1 MENLST
7 TSILARHLSRESKID
22 FAESIKSN
30 LMPFL
35 EIDKIILFG
44 SFVKSSAPNDI
55 DIAIFQNSDD
65 NYLTLSMKYRKALRD
80 VSKKIPLDI
89 IPIKSGSKG
98 VFLEEIE
105 RGKVI
110 YEKRD

>member
-1 MENLST
+1 MENINTVST
-7 TSILARHLSRESKID
+7 SAGYLPKELKNHFIK
-22 FAESIKSN
+22 SIKRN
-30 LMPFL
+30 LLPFS

-44 SFVKSSAPNDI
+44 SFVKSSTPNDI

-89 IPIKSGSKG
+89 IPVKNGNRG
-98 VFLEEIE
+98 MFLEEIE

-110 YEKRD
+110 YEKRG